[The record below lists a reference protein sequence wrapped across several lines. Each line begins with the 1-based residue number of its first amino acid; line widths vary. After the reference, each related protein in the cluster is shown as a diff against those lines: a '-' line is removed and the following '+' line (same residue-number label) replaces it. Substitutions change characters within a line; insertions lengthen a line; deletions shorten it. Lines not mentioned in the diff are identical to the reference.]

1 MQTKFRYKKA
11 VREEQIRMDASGQLE
26 KTTRESVNGI
36 DFEYS
41 QISSTSIISKIS
53 EIAVPVLRVIE
64 ILRFLAE
71 MILSVL

>member
-53 EIAVPVLRVIE
+53 VIAVPVLRVIE
-64 ILRFLAE
+64 ILRFLVE